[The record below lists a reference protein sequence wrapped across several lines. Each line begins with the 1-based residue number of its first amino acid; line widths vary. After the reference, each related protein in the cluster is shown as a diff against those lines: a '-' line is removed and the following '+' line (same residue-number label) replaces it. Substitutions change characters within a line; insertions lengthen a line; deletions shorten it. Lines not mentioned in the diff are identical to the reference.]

1 MAKQK
6 KSALAKA
13 TDLLANQEQSSAVLR
28 RKLLARSYDAAEVD
42 AALEKLR
49 QYNYLDDAEA
59 CRRQFEI
66 LYSEGKLGVRQIAV
80 KLIQRGFD
88 KNFIDGLIPDDADA
102 HDKTVAAQV
111 LERKFA
117 RGKVDRAK
125 AWQFLAARGFDGEI
139 ISAILDDFTGGET
152 FAE

>member
-1 MAKQK
+1 MIRQK

-28 RKLLARSYDAAEVD
+28 RKLLARKYDAAEVD
-42 AALEKLR
+42 DALAKLK

-66 LYSEGKLGVRQIAV
+66 FYAEDKLSVRQIVA

-88 KNFIDGLIPDDADA
+88 KDFIEQLIPDDADE
-102 HDKTVAAQV
+102 HDLLAATRA
-111 LERKFA
+111 LEKKFTRDA
-117 RGKVDRAK
+117 FDKAK
-125 AWQFLAARGFDGEI
+125 AWQFLATRGFDGEI
-139 ISAILDDFTGGET
+139 ISAAVENFL
-152 FAE
+152 A

>member
-1 MAKQK
+1 MLKQK

-28 RKLLARSYDAAEVD
+28 RKLLARKYDAAEVD
-42 AALEKLR
+42 DALAKLK
-49 QYNYLDDAEA
+49 QYNYLDDAAA

-66 LYSEGKLGVRQIAV
+66 FYAEGKLGVRQIVA

-88 KNFIDGLIPDDADA
+88 KDFIDGLIPDDADD
-102 HDKTVAAQV
+102 HDLITAARL
-111 LERKFA
+111 LEKKFT

-125 AWQFLAARGFDGEI
+125 AWQFLAARGFGGEI
-139 ISAILDDFTGGET
+139 ISAAVENFTGGDT
-152 FAE
+152 FAD